1 MKKKAGRVRSRR
13 PTDVELPAQEDNVQ
27 KKKKKRIQDPLPKKR
42 DQTSCRKMLGEAHS
56 YRCQKATNQP
66 ESTLF

>member
-27 KKKKKRIQDPLPKKR
+27 KKKKTKTNPRPPSKKKGIKRRVEK
-42 DQTSCRKMLGEAHS
+42 C
-56 YRCQKATNQP
+56 
-66 ESTLF
+66 